1 MKQQTKEQIGLRI
14 RDVRKKNGLTMS
26 QLADRVGVSYITIY
40 RIETGK
46 VSPSVVLLS
55 EIAHSLGE
63 PITAFFEQDQGKCI
77 LIKAEEQTEIE
88 AHMLNLKLLIPKGLI
103 DDSISISIGK
113 ANKGK
118 CIDRHKNNG
127 FELSYI
133 IEGKCIFR
141 YGNVDHEMKEGDVIY
156 FDGKT
161 VHSVFALEP
170 LKFLAIYF
178 REIKSSR

>member
-1 MKQQTKEQIGLRI
+1 MDRQASDQIGFRI

-63 PITAFFEQDQGKCI
+63 PINAFFERAQGKCI
-77 LIKAEEQTEIE
+77 LIKAEDQPEID
-88 AHMLNLKLLIPKGLI
+88 ANKLNLKLLIPKSLI
-103 DDSISISIGK
+103 NESISISIGRAK
-113 ANKGK
+113 KGK

-127 FELSYI
+127 FEMSYI
-133 IEGKCIFR
+133 IKGKCLFK
-141 YGNVDHEMKEGDVIY
+141 YGNEEHKMKKGDVIY
-156 FDGKT
+156 FEGKT
-161 VHSVFALEP
+161 VHSVLALEP
-170 LKFLAIYF
+170 LEFLAIYF
-178 REIKSSR
+178 REIK

>member
-1 MKQQTKEQIGLRI
+1 MKKQAKEQIGLRI
-14 RDVRKKNGLTMS
+14 RDVRKKTGLTMN

-77 LIKAEEQTEIE
+77 LIKAEDQPEIE
-88 AHMLNLKLLIPKGLI
+88 AHKLKLKLLIPKGLI
-103 DDSISISIGK
+103 DDSISISIGSAK
-113 ANKGK
+113 KGN
-118 CIDRHKNNG
+118 CVDRHKNNG

>member
-1 MKQQTKEQIGLRI
+1 MIQKAKEQIGLRI
-14 RDVRKKNGLTMS
+14 RDVRKKIGLTMN

-63 PITAFFEQDQGKCI
+63 PITAFFEQDQGRCI

-88 AHMLNLKLLIPKGLI
+88 AHMLKLKLLVPKGLI

-113 ANKGK
+113 ASKGK
-118 CIDRHKNNG
+118 CIDRHKNSG
-127 FELSYI
+127 FELSYV
-133 IEGKCIFR
+133 IEGKCLFK
-141 YGNVDHEMKEGDVIY
+141 YGNAEHEMKKGDVIY

-161 VHSVFALEP
+161 AHSVFALEP

-178 REIKSSR
+178 REMKSGR